1 VMIEFGIEYLFNA
14 HAEKA
19 HTKTIQRLIRAS
31 WFIAIFVPVIIFEIY
46 QRNGQESRFLA
57 LKH

>member
-1 VMIEFGIEYLFNA
+1 MIEFGIENLFNA

-19 HTKTIQRLIRAS
+19 RTKTIQRLIRAS

-46 QRNGQESRFLA
+46 QRIGQESRFLA
-57 LKH
+57 VKR